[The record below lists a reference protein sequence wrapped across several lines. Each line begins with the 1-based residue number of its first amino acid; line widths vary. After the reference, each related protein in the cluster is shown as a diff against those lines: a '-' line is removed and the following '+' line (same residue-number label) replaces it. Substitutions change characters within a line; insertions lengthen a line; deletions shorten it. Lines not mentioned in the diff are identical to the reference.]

1 MTDQNDAG
9 QDAPKIIVD
18 DDWKAQAQAEKAK
31 LAEQEAEAAAEAGPE
46 GQRQI
51 PPASFEMLVSTMV
64 TQTMFPLGAI
74 PDPQTGQRYMDL
86 DVAKHHVDMLGILV
100 EKTKGNLD
108 EDEAKLIDQALYE
121 CRMHYVQVGNAVA
134 NQVMGDGAPGGAP
147 AEGEPLA

>member
-18 DDWKAQAQAEKAK
+18 DDWKAQAQAEKEK
-31 LAEQEAEAAAEAGPE
+31 LAEQEAETAAEAGPE

-64 TQTMFPLGAI
+64 TQTMFALGAI

-86 DVAKHHVDMLGILV
+86 DVAKYHIDILGILM

-134 NQVMGDGAPGGAP
+134 NQVMGGGQPGSAP
-147 AEGEPLA
+147 AEGELLT